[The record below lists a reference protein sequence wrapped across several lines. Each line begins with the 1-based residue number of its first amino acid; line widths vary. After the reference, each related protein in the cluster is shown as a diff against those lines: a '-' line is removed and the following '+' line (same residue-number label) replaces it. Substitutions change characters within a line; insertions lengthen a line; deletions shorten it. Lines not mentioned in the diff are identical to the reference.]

1 MRSLEIVEIG
11 DGLGV
16 ILPNDILPIF
26 KDAKDGT
33 VFLMETTNGF
43 TLTTVDPNTATTD
56 SSSQ

>member
-16 ILPNDILPIF
+16 IFPSDVLEVF

-33 VFLMETTNGF
+33 VFLTETNNGF
-43 TLTTVDPNTATTD
+43 MLTPVDPSTTQVD
-56 SSSQ
+56 SQQ

>member
-33 VFLMETTNGF
+33 VFLTETSGGF
-43 TLTTVDPNTATTD
+43 TLTTDDPNAVPKDVT
-56 SSSQ
+56 QQ

>member
-16 ILPNDILPIF
+16 ILPSEILAMF

-33 VFLMETTNGF
+33 VFLTETCNGV
-43 TLTTVDPNTATTD
+43 TLTTVDPNADPTE
-56 SSSQ
+56 SSA

>member
-16 ILPNDILPIF
+16 ILPSEVLPIF

-33 VFLMETTNGF
+33 VFLTETSNGF
-43 TLTTVDPNTATTD
+43 ILTAVDPDAFPDDPST
-56 SSSQ
+56 